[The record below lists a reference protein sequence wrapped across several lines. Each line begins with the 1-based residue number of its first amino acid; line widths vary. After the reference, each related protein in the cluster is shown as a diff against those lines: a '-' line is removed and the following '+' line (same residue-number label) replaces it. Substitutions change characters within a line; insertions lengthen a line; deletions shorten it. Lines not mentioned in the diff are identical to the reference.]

1 MCLVIQ
7 GFKEKAKMETWHYI
21 VGFHHH
27 QLTNILS
34 AHVINVLLGGK
45 QSQLNC

>member
-7 GFKEKAKMETWHYI
+7 AFKEKAEMQTWHYI

-27 QLTNILS
+27 QLINIVSVHMLS
-34 AHVINVLLGGK
+34 MFF
-45 QSQLNC
+45 

>member
-7 GFKEKAKMETWHYI
+7 GLKEKAKMETWHYI
-21 VGFHHH
+21 VGFHH